1 MVAPRKKTPGFSSKP
16 VEIPQEEE
24 EIEISQEEKE
34 VEPLTEMVLE
44 ETPQEPAKVV
54 EDLPVV
60 IHPVVESIDPT
71 EDTGPRFVEK
81 KVEEVVSLAP
91 APVDSVIHP
100 PKRNPRNIP
109 RFSRYK

>member
-16 VEIPQEEE
+16 VENPQEER
-24 EIEISQEEKE
+24 EIENS
-34 VEPLTEMVLE
+34 VETEHE
-44 ETPQEPAKVV
+44 ETPQEPTKV
-54 EDLPVV
+54 EENLPVV
-60 IHPVVESIDPT
+60 IHPVVESISPT

-81 KVEEVVSLAP
+81 KVEEVAPLAP
-91 APVDSVIHP
+91 STIAPAVHP